1 MCLKEDRDY
10 LNDTITYHYI
20 DVSSCGNRMIRLF
33 MGAYRIILCLR
44 IFLKADFQFVCCYGT
59 TQLVEFQLGKVLQ
72 FQSFQGF
79 LDGLL

>member
-1 MCLKEDRDY
+1 
-10 LNDTITYHYI
+10 
-20 DVSSCGNRMIRLF
+20 

-44 IFLKADFQFVCCYGT
+44 VLSKMDFQFVCCYGT

>member
-10 LNDTITYHYI
+10 LNDTLYRRII
-20 DVSSCGNRMIRLF
+20 FFDKMIRLF
-33 MGAYRIILCLR
+33 MDAYRSILCLR
-44 IFLKADFQFVCCYGT
+44 VLSKMDFQFVCCYGT